1 MSASNRTAIL
11 GCGLMGSALL
21 RTLDAKGQAVIGWNR
36 SPGALEPLRRAG
48 IPVTTDLSSAL
59 AGSDIVLTVLSSY
72 DVVRSVLGIAGLAEL
87 SGKIIVNLSSGSA
100 QDARDMREWAHD
112 RNAEYVDG
120 SIWVL
125 PNMIGASET
134 VISCAGPAGL
144 WERVKG
150 VVTLLGGASFHAGE
164 PIENGNILE
173 ACFPGA
179 FYMTAQH
186 CFVEAAVRARRLGI
200 GSQVIQRAV
209 SPALTLLDKSLESLV
224 KGLDSNQHAADEATL
239 DVWLHAA
246 RSYRSSAGAD
256 VPKPFLDIL
265 LHQLEAAVKAG
276 LGPLAPSAMLEHL
289 SNRSDSAGMGHASLA
304 ALTTTQ
310 GIGKK

>member
-1 MSASNRTAIL
+1 MSASNRTVIV

-21 RTLDAKGQAVIGWNR
+21 RTLHAKAQGVVGWNR
-36 SPGALEPLRRAG
+36 SPGSLEPLQEAG
-48 IPVTTDLSSAL
+48 IPVTTDLSVAL
-59 AGSDIVLTVLSSY
+59 AGSDIVVAVLSSY
-72 DVVRSVLGIAGLAEL
+72 DVVRSVLDTAGLAEL

-125 PNMIGASET
+125 PNMIGASDT
-134 VISCAGPAGL
+134 VLSCAGPVGL
-144 WERVKG
+144 WERVEG
-150 VVTLLGGASFHAGE
+150 VIKLLGGASFHAGE
-164 PIENGNILE
+164 PIENANVLE

-186 CFVEAAVRARRLGI
+186 CFIEAAVRARRLGI
-200 GSQVIQRAV
+200 DSHVVQRAV
-209 SPALTLLDKSLESLV
+209 SPSLALLDKSLGSLV
-224 KGLDSNQHAADEATL
+224 NGLDSNQHVAEEATL

-256 VPKPFLDIL
+256 VPRPFLDIL
-265 LHQLEAAVKAG
+265 LHQLEAAVEAG
-276 LGPLAPSAMLEHL
+276 LGPLAPSAMVQHL
-289 SNRSDSAGMGHASLA
+289 SDRSDSAMLGRP
-304 ALTTTQ
+304 
-310 GIGKK
+310 